1 MKKYIKK
8 ITAFLTAIIIVS
20 STLLTGCSV
29 TDPHADA
36 VLKEYETAENNK
48 PVISENV
55 EIGVFDSG
63 DMIYQDGTLL
73 KTVDGETVYLR
84 GVNLGGYFLT
94 EYWMSKIFEKAA
106 KEDGTGVTDCY
117 KRLNEALL
125 ERFGKEKTL
134 AFWEE
139 YRSNFFNE
147 TDFRILSEMG
157 VNCIRLPITYM
168 QVDFDALYGYHLAA
182 YEYDFSAIDA
192 FVEKAASYGIYTIL
206 DLHGAY
212 GSQNGADHSGEI
224 KVPTDFY
231 SNEEMKQLTVDLWR
245 AMAEHYKDN
254 PAIAGYDILNEP
266 GEHKTGGGTQSTT
279 SRHWNFMDR
288 LYDAIRE
295 VDTNHVV
302 IFESCWEAS
311 NLPHPSEYGWKN
323 CMYSFHHY
331 TGGGSGHNSSF
342 QKKIDSVNAANFGI
356 PLHMGEFTCYNDPG
370 AWEYSLNALNEA
382 GWHWNNWTYKVS
394 CGSST
399 NSAWGYIS
407 VTAKSNQINVY
418 TDSYEDMIE
427 ALKQMRTDNLAHKTD
442 FSDGQILVD
451 IVSKY
456 LK

>member
-1 MKKYIKK
+1 MKNCIKK
-8 ITAFLTAIIIVS
+8 ITAFLTATIIVS

-48 PVISENV
+48 PVITENV
-55 EIGVFDSG
+55 EIGVFDSD

-125 ERFGKEKTL
+125 ERFGKEKTV

-139 YRSNFFNE
+139 YRQNFFNE
-147 TDFRILSEMG
+147 TDFELLRDMG

-168 QVDFDALYGYHLAA
+168 QVDFDALYGYNLAA
-182 YEYDFSAIDA
+182 YEYDFSAVDA
-192 FVEKAASYGIYTIL
+192 FIEKAASYGIYTIL

-311 NLPHPSEYGWKN
+311 NLPNPSEYGWKN

-356 PLHMGEFTCYNDPG
+356 PLHMGEFTCYDSPS
-370 AWEYSLNALNEA
+370 AWDYSLNALNEA

>member
-1 MKKYIKK
+1 MKNYIKK
-8 ITAFLTAIIIVS
+8 ITAFITAIVIVS
-20 STLLTGCSV
+20 STLLTGCSM
-29 TDPHADA
+29 TDPHAGA

-48 PVISENV
+48 PVITENV

-125 ERFGKEKTL
+125 ERFGKEKTV

-139 YRSNFFNE
+139 YRQNFFNE
-147 TDFRILSEMG
+147 TDFELLRDMG

-168 QVDFDALYGYHLAA
+168 QVDFDALYGYNLAA
-182 YEYDFSAIDA
+182 YEYDFSAVDA
-192 FVEKAASYGIYTIL
+192 FIEKAASYGIYTIL

-224 KVPTDFY
+224 KVPTDYY

-254 PAIAGYDILNEP
+254 PAIAAYDILNEP

-279 SRHWNFMDR
+279 TRHWDLMDR

-302 IFESCWEAS
+302 IFESCWEAG
-311 NLPHPSEYGWKN
+311 NLPHPSQYGWKN

-331 TGGGSGHNSSF
+331 TGGGSGHNKSF
-342 QKKIDSVNAANFGI
+342 QNKIDSVNAANFGI
-356 PLHMGEFTCYNDPG
+356 PLHMGEFTCYDDPG

-382 GWHWNNWTYKVS
+382 GWHWHNWTYKVN

-418 TDSYEDMIE
+418 TDSYEDMLE
-427 ALKQMRTDNLAHKTD
+427 AVKQVRTDNLAHKTD

-451 IVSKY
+451 IVAKY

>member
-1 MKKYIKK
+1 MRNYMKK
-8 ITAFLTAIIIVS
+8 ITAFFTSIIIILS
-20 STLLTGCSV
+20 MLLTGCTV

-36 VLKEYETAENNK
+36 VLKEYETDNK
-48 PVISENV
+48 PVITEKV

-94 EYWMSKIFEKAA
+94 EYWMCQIFEKATR
-106 KEDGTGVTDCY
+106 EDGTGLTDCY

-125 ERFGKEKTL
+125 ERFGKEKTV

-139 YRSNFFNE
+139 YRQNFFNE
-147 TDFRILSEMG
+147 TDFELLRDMG

-168 QVDFDALYGYHLAA
+168 QVDFDALYGYNLAA
-182 YEYDFSAIDA
+182 YEYDFSAVDA
-192 FVEKAASYGIYTIL
+192 FIEKAASYGIYTIL

-224 KVPTDFY
+224 KVPTDYY
-231 SNEEMKQLTVDLWR
+231 SNEEMMQLTVDLWR
-245 AMAEHYKDN
+245 AMADHYKDN
-254 PAIAGYDILNEP
+254 PAIAAYDILNEP
-266 GEHKTGGGTQSTT
+266 GEHKEGGGTQSTT
-279 SRHWNFMDR
+279 TRHWDLMDR

-311 NLPHPSEYGWKN
+311 NLPHPSKYGWKN

-331 TGGGSGHNSSF
+331 TGGGSGHNKSF
-342 QKKIDSVNAANFGI
+342 QNKIDSVNAANFGV
-356 PLHMGEFTCYNDPG
+356 PLHMGEFTCYDDSG
-370 AWEYSLNALNEA
+370 AWEYSLNALNES
-382 GWHWNNWTYKVS
+382 GWHWHNWTYKVNR
-394 CGSST
+394 GSST
-399 NSAWGYIS
+399 NSQWGYIS
-407 VTAKSNQINVY
+407 VTAKSHQINVY
-418 TDSYEDMIE
+418 TDSYEDMLE
-427 ALKQMRTDNLAHKTD
+427 AVKQVRTDNLAHKTD

-451 IVSKY
+451 IVAKY